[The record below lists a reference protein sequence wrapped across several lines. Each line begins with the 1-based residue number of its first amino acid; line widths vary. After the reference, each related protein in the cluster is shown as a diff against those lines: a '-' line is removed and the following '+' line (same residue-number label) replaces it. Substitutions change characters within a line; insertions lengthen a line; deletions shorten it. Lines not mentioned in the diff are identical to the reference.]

1 MQTQM
6 KQINVALNNGTIG
19 EVEVSETFI
28 TKLMEAGYSRE
39 DLSDG
44 KKLLE
49 IICSFAL
56 NANVPGDS
64 P

>member
-1 MQTQM
+1 MQMQM

-19 EVEVSETFI
+19 ELEVSETFI
-28 TKLMEAGYSRE
+28 TKLLAAGYSIE
-39 DLSDG
+39 ELSDG

-49 IICSFAL
+49 IICRFAV
-56 NANVPGDS
+56 NAEVPGGN